1 MPAKKTPAAKGK
13 PRTDDTPA
21 GLLVPEKL
29 ATLVHYLRHEKV
41 ILDSDLAEL
50 YGVPTKRLNEAV
62 KRNIERFPADLMFQ
76 LTESEETN
84 LRSQIAT

>member
-1 MPAKKTPAAKGK
+1 M
-13 PRTDDTPA
+13 
-21 GLLVPEKL
+21 PEKL

-84 LRSQIAT
+84 LRSQIATSKNGASSLT